1 MAGPGRLD
9 EHAAQG
15 FRFDTGPSLLLAK
28 DIYEDTFAALGADLY
43 DHVELRRVE
52 PAYAVFLSDNTKVSL
67 TADLH
72 RMQWQLEAIE
82 EGSYLQYLGYMQEAG
97 INYLKG
103 FSSRPFQSKDNS
115 LLDYANL
122 ENLLLLRDFDPTNL
136 LM

>member
-1 MAGPGRLD
+1 M
-9 EHAAQG
+9 H
-15 FRFDTGPSLLLAK
+15 
-28 DIYEDTFAALGADLY
+28 

-52 PAYAVFLSDNTKVSL
+52 PAYGVFLSDNTNVSL

-72 RMQWQLEAIE
+72 RMQQQLEAIE
-82 EGSYLQYLGYMQEAG
+82 EGAFAQYLAYMREACV
-97 INYLKG
+97 NYVKG

-122 ENLLLLRDFDPTNL
+122 DNLLLLRDFDPTNL